1 MRAAILTFAFALVLA
16 AGSAARAQSAYL
28 FQRAGER
35 DAELAAARQRDVSL
49 HNDLTTLD
57 ARIRTDQALRD
68 TEPGRAA
75 QPARLLRSVR
85 GAAPRPDPG
94 PYVSIPDDR
103 LAASNARVK
112 AAAQNRR

>member
-1 MRAAILTFAFALVLA
+1 MRAAILAFALVLA
-16 AGSAARAQSAYL
+16 AGSPARAQNAYL
-28 FQRAGER
+28 FLRDGQVDAG
-35 DAELAAARQRDVSL
+35 LAAARQRDVNL

-57 ARIRTDQALRD
+57 ARVRTDEALRD

-75 QPARLLRSVR
+75 APARLLRPVR
-85 GAAPRPDPG
+85 GAPPPADPG

-103 LAASNARVK
+103 LAASNARVE